1 MTSLCKR
8 YESTFSG
15 IHLIQI
21 QVLDELPG
29 IVRLLCLGL
38 FKQELYLSE
47 LLPLR
52 FVSRIIPERN
62 QSFEPYFFLV

>member
-21 QVLDELPG
+21 QVLDQLPV

-38 FKQELYLSE
+38 FKQELCLIG
-47 LLPLR
+47 L
-52 FVSRIIPERN
+52 ERY
-62 QSFEPYFFLV
+62 QSFEPYLF